1 LTDIN
6 ISALIEKGQTY
17 LEKLCLEIPDRRVGS
32 DGNRAA
38 TAYFAGVIAKFG
50 FQTESLEFDCL
61 DWVHQ
66 GGAQL
71 TAQGEPFEALVSP
84 YSLGCRLSAPLVVA
98 STVEELA
105 ALELSDQIVL
115 LRGEIAKEQLMPK
128 KFPFYNPEHHQRII
142 QLLETKQ
149 PRAIIAATSRNP
161 ELAGGLYPF
170 PLIEDG
176 DFDIPS
182 VYMKEEEGDRLARF
196 PYAGQQVSLEIR
208 ARRIPAKGCNVV
220 ARTGSDPTRRVVVC
234 AHIDAKADTP
244 GALDNAAGVVVL
256 LLLAELLA
264 DYAGDLGL
272 EIVALNGEDHYSA
285 AGEIHYLASQG
296 NRLSEIKLA
305 INIDAAGY
313 NQGQTAYSLYGCP
326 SGMAESIRQAFSS
339 KNDIVEGEPWYQSDH
354 SIFIQNQIPAVAITS
369 DRLMELSTDI
379 THTAQ
384 DSPALVDCHKLVEV
398 ALALRDLVLDLDR
411 LQS

>member
-1 LTDIN
+1 LTNIN
-6 ISALIEKGQTY
+6 ISALTAKGQTY
-17 LEKLCLEIPDRRVGS
+17 LEKLCLEVHDRRVGS

-38 TAYFAGVIAKFG
+38 TAYFAEVIAKFG
-50 FQTESLEFDCL
+50 FQTECPEFDCL

-84 YSLGCRLSAPLVVA
+84 YSLGCHLSAPLVVA
-98 STVEELA
+98 STVEELEA
-105 ALELSDQIVL
+105 IELSDQIVL
-115 LRGEIAKEQLMPK
+115 LRGEITKEQLMPK

-182 VYMKEEEGDRLARF
+182 VYMTEEEGERLARF
-196 PYAGQQVSLEIR
+196 ADAGQEVSLEIKT
-208 ARRIPAKGCNVV
+208 RRIPARGCNVI

-264 DYAGDLGL
+264 NYAGDLGL
-272 EIVALNGEDHYSA
+272 EIVGLNGEDHYSA
-285 AGEIHYLASQG
+285 AGEIQYLASQG

-326 SGMAESIRQAFSS
+326 PELATSIRQAFSS
-339 KNDIVEGEPWYQSDH
+339 QQDTVEGEPWYQSDH
-354 SIFIQNQIPAVAITS
+354 SIFVQNQVPAVAVTS
-369 DRLMELSTDI
+369 DRLMELSTYI
-379 THTAQ
+379 THTAK
-384 DSPALVDCHKLVEV
+384 DRPELVDCAKLVDI
-398 ALALRDLVLDLDR
+398 ALALRDLV
-411 LQS
+411 QAWA